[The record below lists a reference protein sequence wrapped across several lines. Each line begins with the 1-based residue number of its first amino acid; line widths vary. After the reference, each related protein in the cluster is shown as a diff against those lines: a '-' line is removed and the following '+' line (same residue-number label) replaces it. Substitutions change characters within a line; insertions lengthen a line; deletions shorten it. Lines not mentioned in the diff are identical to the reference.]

1 MFTIYLRKS
10 VIGYWKL
17 VIGNFYLSQ
26 KYNENKINF
35 TCRKSFSKDFL
46 QVKFK
51 MAYPTAENMHIKQ
64 IGQLKFQKCVSCLNI
79 IYRYFASRTLII
91 TT

>member
-35 TCRKSFSKDFL
+35 TCRKSFLKWLIQS
-46 QVKFK
+46 
-51 MAYPTAENMHIKQ
+51 AENMHIKQ
-64 IGQLKFQKCVSCLNI
+64 IGQLKFQKCVLV
-79 IYRYFASRTLII
+79 
-91 TT
+91 